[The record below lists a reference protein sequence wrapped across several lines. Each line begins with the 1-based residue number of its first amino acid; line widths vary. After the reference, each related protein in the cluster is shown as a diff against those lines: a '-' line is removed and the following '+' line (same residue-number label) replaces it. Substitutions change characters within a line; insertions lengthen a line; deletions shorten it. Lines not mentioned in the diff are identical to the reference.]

1 MIFKLVSQQFV
12 LGPLLAGPLTS
23 APWGLKVGVGCLV
36 GHNISHL
43 FSAAVVLQRKT
54 EKKEEKQAER
64 KMLQQKGSPDR
75 SDMKYGI

>member
-1 MIFKLVSQQFV
+1 MQI
-12 LGPLLAGPLTS
+12 LA
-23 APWGLKVGVGCLV
+23 
-36 GHNISHL
+36 NISHL